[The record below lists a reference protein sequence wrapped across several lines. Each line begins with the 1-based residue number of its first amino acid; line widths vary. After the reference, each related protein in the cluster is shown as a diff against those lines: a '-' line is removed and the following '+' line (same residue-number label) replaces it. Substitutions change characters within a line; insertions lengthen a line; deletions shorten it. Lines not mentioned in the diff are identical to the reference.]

1 MHQHE
6 KYGAIAYSRKT
17 DMPNYA
23 ATLRDVAYFYRSSVV
38 CVFVCLLV
46 TAVSHTEMAQ
56 SI

>member
-23 ATLRDVAYFYRSSVV
+23 ATLRDEAYFYRSSVV

-46 TAVSHTEMAQ
+46 TAVSHTKMAQ
-56 SI
+56 PI